1 LAKEKVRIPAKKKGQ
16 AQTVLQCAAPEDV
29 ENYEEDQV
37 GGPDK
42 ANILIAWHQPL
53 TSASKWNTDAIILLA
68 EKAQVSLGEHNIEYD
83 SSWLLLSEL
92 VKQITKSL
100 KETKN
105 IMHPSSTDASNASA
119 TAYRARRRSRKA
131 AVSGVFWLV
140 WCQ

>member
-1 LAKEKVRIPAKKKGQ
+1 MGIDGPIKKGQ

-29 ENYEEDQV
+29 EKYEDDQL

-42 ANILIAWHQPL
+42 AKILIAWHQPL

-68 EKAQVSLGEHNIEYD
+68 EKVQVSLGKSNIKYD

-92 VKQITKSL
+92 IKQITKSL

-105 IMHPSSTDASNASA
+105 IMQPSSTDTSNASA
-119 TAYRARRRSRKA
+119 TAYRARRRSKKA
-131 AVSGVFWLV
+131 AVSGIFWLV
-140 WCQ
+140 WYQ